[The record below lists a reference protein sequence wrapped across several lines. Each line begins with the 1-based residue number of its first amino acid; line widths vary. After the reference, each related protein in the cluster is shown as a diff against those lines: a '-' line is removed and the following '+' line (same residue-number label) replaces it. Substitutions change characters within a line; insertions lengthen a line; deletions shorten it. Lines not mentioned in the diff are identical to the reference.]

1 MARTIIQ
8 CCCCEESPDKTSIA
22 LCKKLLGRGTK
33 RFYCISCLANYLD
46 TTTDEL
52 LEKAQEFKDEG
63 CTLFQ

>member
-1 MARTIIQ
+1 MAKKTIR
-8 CCCCEESPDKTSIA
+8 CCCCEESPDKTAIA
-22 LCKKLLGRGTK
+22 LCKKLLGKDTM

-52 LEKAQEFKDEG
+52 LEKAQEFKNEG